1 MKKNHRHSEN
11 NVVSNTENDEEDP
24 LHEQPNAMSPTAPN
38 DDSKK
43 HQRKSHP
50 QQNNDTRSVCLEG
63 TQHRSMAFNSSPKAK
78 DEEAPPPPPK
88 TDARSVVFCL
98 CLVIINVL
106 FYIAFIFMKKK

>member
-1 MKKNHRHSEN
+1 MPSTFQLSSQAQAQDDAVEQYNDEEEAIHSVNANINMKKNHRHSEN

-24 LHEQPNAMSPTAPN
+24 LHEQPN

-63 TQHRSMAFNSSPKAK
+63 TQHRSMA
-78 DEEAPPPPPK
+78 
-88 TDARSVVFCL
+88 VG
-98 CLVIINVL
+98 I
-106 FYIAFIFMKKK
+106 KKERKK